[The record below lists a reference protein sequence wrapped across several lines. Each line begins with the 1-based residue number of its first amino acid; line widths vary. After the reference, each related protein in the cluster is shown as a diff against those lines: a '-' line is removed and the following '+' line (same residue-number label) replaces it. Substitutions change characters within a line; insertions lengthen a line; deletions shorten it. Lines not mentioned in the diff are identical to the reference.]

1 MTQDRTL
8 MRRRLLACAPLAIAS
23 AWLTSVRA
31 QAPAD
36 KPVRLICG
44 HPPGGQAD
52 VIARIISPRL
62 GELLEQTIVNEY
74 RAGAAGTIAAT
85 LVARS
90 PPDGRTLLACS
101 SGNLALARVMT
112 ADLAYDPLRDF
123 TLIARIA
130 LVPSVLAVGSWLPVT
145 SVSELIDYA
154 KAHPGKLAAG
164 SSGNGSTSGFSL
176 EMLKATS
183 GADILQVPYG
193 GLAPAVQG
201 LLSRQVD
208 LVFVDYA
215 LVAPHAKAGS
225 VRLLATPASRRLAA
239 LPELPTLR
247 EQGLPAFAID
257 AWVGIV
263 APAGL
268 PPDVFARLSNALRGV
283 AQTREVRRRLQETGF
298 EPLDDTPAQF
308 REAVVD
314 DVARFSA
321 VARRL
326 GINPAGE
333 KSQRS

>member
-1 MTQDRTL
+1 ML
-8 MRRRLLACAPLAIAS
+8 VAAPLAIAC
-23 AWLTSVRA
+23 AWLSSVRA
-31 QAPAD
+31 QTPAD

-52 VIARIISPRL
+52 VVARIISPRL

-74 RAGAAGTIAAT
+74 RPGAAGTIAAT
-85 LVARS
+85 QVARS

-123 TLIARIA
+123 SLLARIA
-130 LVPSVLAVGSWLPVT
+130 LVPTVLAVGSWLPVT
-145 SVSELIDYA
+145 TVAELIDYA
-154 KAHPGKLAAG
+154 KSHPGKLAAG

-193 GLAPAVQG
+193 GLAPAVTG
-201 LLSRQVD
+201 LLSHQVD
-208 LVFVDYA
+208 LVFADYA
-215 LVAPHAKAGS
+215 LIAPHAKAGS

-247 EQGLPAFAID
+247 EQGLAAFAID

-268 PPDVFARLSNALRGV
+268 PPDVFARLTRALHGV
-283 AQTREVRRRLQETGF
+283 AQTRAICQRLQETGF

-308 REAVVD
+308 REAIVD

-321 VARRL
+321 VARKL
-326 GINPAGE
+326 GIDPSGD
-333 KSQRS
+333 KPQRS